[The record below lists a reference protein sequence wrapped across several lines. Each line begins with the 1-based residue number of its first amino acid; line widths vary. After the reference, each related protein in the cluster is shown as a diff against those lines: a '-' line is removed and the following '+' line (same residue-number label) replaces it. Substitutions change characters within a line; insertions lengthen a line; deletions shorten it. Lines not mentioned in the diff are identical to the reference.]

1 MLGSVRGRH
10 ALLTVMTGLLACGW
24 VGLQAAGAAGGSTV
38 CGPAGAHTLA
48 SDAVARVYSQGEKV
62 YGCAAGSHSS
72 YALGTTSSSMGEE
85 RVGPI
90 ALAGVD
96 AGFGRT
102 SFGVDVISAEV
113 VVERLTDGVVLRDR
127 AATAGSFGPEYAQQV
142 HSVVVKRDGSVAWI
156 ASISSIT
163 SHNSATQVR
172 KSDRT
177 PHTSLDSGLKIR
189 PDSLRLHGSQLSWR
203 NAGARKTATL
213 R

>member
-1 MLGSVRGRH
+1 
-10 ALLTVMTGLLACGW
+10 
-24 VGLQAAGAAGGSTV
+24 
-38 CGPAGAHTLA
+38 
-48 SDAVARVYSQGEKV
+48 VYSQGEKV
-62 YGCAAGSHSS
+62 YGCAAGTHSS
-72 YALGTTSSSMGEE
+72 YALGTTSSSRGGEG

-90 ALAGVD
+90 ALAGVN

-127 AATAGSFGPEYAQQV
+127 AATAGNFGPEYSQQV

-163 SHNSATQVR
+163 SGKGATQVR

-177 PHTSLDSGLKIR
+177 SRTSLDSGPKIK
-189 PDSLRLHGSQLSWR
+189 PGSLRLHGSELSWR
-203 NAGARKTATL
+203 NGAARKTATL
-213 R
+213 Q